1 LRSDESAVRVSDQT
15 LNRLKVLKAIRRHGP
30 ISRSELPRL
39 TRLSGG
45 TITQLTADLVERK
58 LIVETKETERRAG
71 RPRTHLAIDA
81 TAGIVIGASIRGVGC
96 LATRFVDLLGQ
107 DLFAYDAQLK
117 PARTLEK
124 FMSNIANCLAEA
136 IAHSPYQIADLTRIG
151 LALPGMVDS
160 ERGTLHFMTT
170 FPLGPVPAAAIVSDV
185 TGLPVTIENEQ
196 ACMARALHWFGS
208 DEHLDTFTLIHV
220 GYAVSTAEYADGL
233 PKSGANGLNPEI
245 GHTKTAFGENARS
258 CFCGGRGCLSSY
270 ASIYGLLAQTELL
283 EGFMFPAI
291 ATMDPLFETFLDRVE
306 AGERHAA
313 GLIEEAAEH
322 LGVAVANYLTA
333 TDPGTVLISVANPRL
348 LAMIETPFWSTLR
361 ANTMPG
367 VLPATNV
374 RLIHSDPAWRRNGT
388 AALAL
393 EQTYLDQ
400 TGEVGRRAAA

>member
-1 LRSDESAVRVSDQT
+1 MRVSDQT

-45 TITQLTADLVERK
+45 TITQLTADLVERG
-58 LIVETKETERRAG
+58 LIVEAKETERRAG
-71 RPRTHLAIDA
+71 RPRTHLAVDA
-81 TAGIVIGASIRGVGC
+81 AAGIVIGASIRGVGS
-96 LATRFVDLLGQ
+96 LATRFVDLLGRE
-107 DLFAYDAQLK
+107 LFTYDANLK

-124 FMSNIANCLAEA
+124 FMTNVGDCIAEA
-136 IAHSPYQIADLTRIG
+136 VEHSPYGLADLTRIG

-170 FPLGPVPAAAIVSDV
+170 FPLGPVPAAAIVSER

-196 ACMARALHWFGS
+196 ACMARAIHWFGP

-220 GYAVSTAEYADGL
+220 GYAVATAEYADGL

-245 GHTKTAFGENARS
+245 GHVKTAFGENARS
-258 CFCGGRGCLSSY
+258 CFCGGRGCVSAY
-270 ASIYGLLAQTELL
+270 CSIHGLLAQTELL
-283 EGFMFPAI
+283 EGFRFPAI
-291 ATMDPLFETFLDRVE
+291 ATMDPLFEIFLDRVD
-306 AGERHAA
+306 AGDSQATA
-313 GLIEEAAEH
+313 LLAEAAEH
-322 LGVAVANYLTA
+322 LGIAVANYLTA
-333 TDPGTVLISVANPRL
+333 TDPGTVLISVTSPRL

-367 VLPATNV
+367 VLPATDV

-400 TGEVGRRAAA
+400 AGEDRRRAAA